1 MNKLTI
7 NIFILILLSIF
18 IHSCQGAKD
27 ALQGKKR
34 SEQSDE
40 FLVKKKNS
48 LAIPPDFDKL
58 PKPEDL
64 EISKEQTTSSTEIK
78 ELLEIKENNCDDIK
92 NVKEE
97 CKKIKELKVENNS
110 DQAEDI
116 IGNILKKIN
125 K

>member
-110 DQAEDI
+110 DQTEDI
-116 IGNILKKIN
+116 IGNILKKI

>member
-7 NIFILILLSIF
+7 NIFILIFLSIF

-64 EISKEQTTSSTEIK
+64 EISKEQTTSSTGIK

-110 DQAEDI
+110 DQTEDI
-116 IGNILKKIN
+116 IGNILKKI

>member
-7 NIFILILLSIF
+7 NIFILIFLSTF

-58 PKPEDL
+58 PKPEDQETL
-64 EISKEQTTSSTEIK
+64 KEQKTSSSEVK
-78 ELLEIKENNCDDIK
+78 ELLKIKEINCDDIENLK
-92 NVKEE
+92 KEE
-97 CKKIKELKVENNS
+97 CKNTKKLKVENNS
-110 DQAEDI
+110 DQSEDI
-116 IGNILKKIN
+116 IGNILKKI